1 MIGRIVLTAVLC
13 LGTLIYIQHIQISKI
28 KKDLSLL
35 VCELEEQ
42 KKKREALVKLLE

>member
-13 LGTLIYIQHIQISKI
+13 LGTLLYIQHTQISKL

-35 VCELEEQ
+35 VSELEEQ

>member
-1 MIGRIVLTAVLC
+1 MIGRIVLAAVLC
-13 LGTLIYIQHIQISKI
+13 LGTLIYIQHTQISKL

-35 VCELEEQ
+35 VSELEEQ

>member
-13 LGTLIYIQHIQISKI
+13 LGTLIYIQHTQISKL

-35 VCELEEQ
+35 VSELEEH